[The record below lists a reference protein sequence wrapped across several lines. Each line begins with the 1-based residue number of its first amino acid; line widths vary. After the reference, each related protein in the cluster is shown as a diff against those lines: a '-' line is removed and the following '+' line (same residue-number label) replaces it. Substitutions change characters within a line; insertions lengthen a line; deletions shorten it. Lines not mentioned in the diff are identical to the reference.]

1 MDAGPRAHDG
11 RGKSQARRG
20 GVMSEAIRDLV
31 NGVANG
37 SLSDDEVIDWLH
49 GVFEDGLSE
58 ADTIA
63 LTEAMRDSGEVL
75 EWGSE
80 IANLVVDK
88 HSTGGVG
95 DKASIVLA
103 PALAACGLKVPMISG
118 RGLGH
123 TGGTLDK
130 LESIP
135 GLSVERTADEIR
147 QQVERIGVAMVGQT
161 DALVPADRRMY
172 ALRDITGTV
181 ASVPLITSSIV
192 SKKAAEGL
200 SALVLDV
207 KFGRAA
213 FMVERADAT
222 GLARSM
228 VDAANGMGIATKA
241 VLTTMDQ
248 PLGCAVGN
256 SLEILESVETLCGN
270 GPEDLEELVCVQG
283 GLLLEATG
291 LAEDMQTGALMIHD
305 SLQDGSAFER
315 FCKMVEAQ
323 GGATSIFD
331 SDASLMRGLGLM
343 DPGLLT
349 TELCASA
356 NGWVEDIDAMALAEA
371 CLEMGAGRKQLDD
384 EIDRA
389 VGAILEV
396 QVGDRLEEGEPWV
409 VLYHRDEIPR
419 ARLEGL
425 LGAITLSDEEV
436 GAVSRITE
444 AIE

>member
-1 MDAGPRAHDG
+1 
-11 RGKSQARRG
+11 
-20 GVMSEAIRDLV
+20 MSEAIRDLV
-31 NGVANG
+31 SGVANG

-49 GVFEDGLSE
+49 GVFEGGLSE

-95 DKASIVLA
+95 DKTSIVLA

-172 ALRDITGTV
+172 ALRDVTGTV

-222 GLARSM
+222 VLARSM

-256 SLEILESVETLCGN
+256 SLEILESVVTLCGN
-270 GPEDLEELVCVQG
+270 GPEDLEELDCVQG

-291 LAEDMQTGALMIHD
+291 RAEDMQTGALMIHD

-315 FCKMVEAQ
+315 FCEMVEAQ

-343 DPGLLT
+343 DPELLT

-356 NGWVEDIDAMALAEA
+356 NGWVEDIDAMALAEV
-371 CLEMGAGRKQLDD
+371 CLEMGAGREQLDD

>member
-1 MDAGPRAHDG
+1 MA
-11 RGKSQARRG
+11 
-20 GVMSEAIRDLV
+20 EEIRDLV
-31 NGVANG
+31 SGVAND
-37 SLSDDEVIDWLH
+37 SLSDDEVIDWLQ
-49 GVFEDGLSE
+49 GVFEGGLSE
-58 ADTIA
+58 ADTIV

-95 DKASIVLA
+95 DKTSIVLA

-172 ALRDITGTV
+172 ALRDVTGTV
-181 ASVPLITSSIV
+181 TSVPLITSSIV

-270 GPEDLEELVCVQG
+270 GPDDLVELVRVQG

-315 FCKMVEAQ
+315 FCEMVEAQ

-343 DPGLLT
+343 DPELLT

-356 NGWVEDIDAMALAEA
+356 NGWVEDIDAMALAEV
-371 CLEMGAGRKQLDD
+371 CLEMGAGREQLDD

>member
-1 MDAGPRAHDG
+1 
-11 RGKSQARRG
+11 
-20 GVMSEAIRDLV
+20 MSEAIRDLV
-31 NGVANG
+31 SGVANG
-37 SLSDDEVIDWLH
+37 SLSDDEVIDWLR
-49 GVFEDGLSE
+49 GVFEGGLSE

-161 DALVPADRRMY
+161 DTLVPADRKMY
-172 ALRDITGTV
+172 ALRDVTGTV

-228 VDAANGMGIATKA
+228 VETANGMGIATKA

-283 GLLLEATG
+283 GLLLEVTG

-315 FCKMVEAQ
+315 FCEMVGAQ

-356 NGWVEDIDAMALAEA
+356 NGWVEDIDAMALAEV
-371 CLEMGAGRKQLDD
+371 CLEMGAGREQLDD

>member
-1 MDAGPRAHDG
+1 
-11 RGKSQARRG
+11 
-20 GVMSEAIRDLV
+20 MSEAIRDLV
-31 NGVANG
+31 SGVANG

-49 GVFEDGLSE
+49 GIFDGGLSE
-58 ADTIA
+58 ADTIV

-75 EWGSE
+75 EWRSE

-103 PALAACGLKVPMISG
+103 PALAACGLNVPMISG

-147 QQVERIGVAMVGQT
+147 QQVKRIGVAMVGQT
-161 DALVPADRRMY
+161 DSLVPADRRMY
-172 ALRDITGTV
+172 ALRDVTGTV

-213 FMVERADAT
+213 FMVERVDAT
-222 GLARSM
+222 DLARSM

-291 LAEDMQTGALMIHD
+291 LAENMQTGALMIHD

-315 FCKMVEAQ
+315 FCEMVEAQ
-323 GGATSIFD
+323 G
-331 SDASLMRGLGLM
+331 
-343 DPGLLT
+343 
-349 TELCASA
+349 
-356 NGWVEDIDAMALAEA
+356 
-371 CLEMGAGRKQLDD
+371 
-384 EIDRA
+384 
-389 VGAILEV
+389 
-396 QVGDRLEEGEPWV
+396 
-409 VLYHRDEIPR
+409 
-419 ARLEGL
+419 ARLRFST
-425 LGAITLSDEEV
+425 AMP
-436 GAVSRITE
+436 R
-444 AIE
+444 